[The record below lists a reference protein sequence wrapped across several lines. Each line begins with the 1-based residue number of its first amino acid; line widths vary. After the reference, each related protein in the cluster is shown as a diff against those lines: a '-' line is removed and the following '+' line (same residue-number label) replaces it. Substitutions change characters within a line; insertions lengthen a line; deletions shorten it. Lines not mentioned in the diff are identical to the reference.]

1 MTPPKYMGAPPV
13 PEQLTVT
20 SSKSVVCGMDLS
32 WTMPTAKKYYEPEQ
46 YEVSY
51 TNTTTDVTATQTT
64 TEQQLSL
71 TGLTAGD
78 TYSVTVRSS
87 NARGQSD
94 WSTAVS
100 TVATLRIP

>member
-1 MTPPKYMGAPPV
+1 MGAPPV

-20 SSKSVVCGMDLS
+20 SSQNVVGGLDLS
-32 WTMPTAKKYYEPEQ
+32 WTMPSPTKYYEPEQ

-64 TEQQLSL
+64 AKQQLSL

-87 NARGQSD
+87 NASGQSD
-94 WSTAVS
+94 WTAAVS
-100 TVATLRIP
+100 AVATLRIP